1 MDASLQFE
9 IISETFIKP
18 SSPTPTS
25 LRYHKLSLLDQGIS
39 PYLLIPVAFF
49 YPNIKGT
56 RWLANEISQLLK
68 SSLSKTLAQYYPFA
82 GRLMKNGYMIDCN
95 DMGAQFTEGRIN
107 CRVSEIRKQ
116 LSSGKMEDLIFARSL
131 FSGPALANHRS
142 LVLVQLSSFN
152 CGGIVLSVSINH
164 RIADASSV
172 STFMNDWAAIA
183 RQTSDIPSPH
193 LHAASLF
200 PPVDGQQFPKPSP
213 PKLDQGKHVK
223 RILAFHA
230 SKIGELKAIALN
242 SGVENPTRFEV
253 VSALLYGCFMSAASK
268 ANSGSHSRPSIFVN
282 AVNFRQIIVPPLPQN
297 SVGNFFAY
305 FPTSVD
311 NNAEVKLPELV
322 NKLREGKTKLLKE
335 CTENINSI
343 LSRQEAS
350 HSAPL
355 STAATETHNS
365 DLYGCSS
372 WCRFPFYGV
381 DFGWGTPSLVYPGTT
396 PGLNLNILI
405 LTDMEDGN
413 GIHAHLI
420 LKDSE
425 LDMSLLEENEVLLA
439 YASLDA

>member
-9 IISETFIKP
+9 IISETVIKP
-18 SSPTPTS
+18 SSPTPPP
-25 LRYHKLSLLDQGIS
+25 LRYHKLSSVDQTM
-39 PYLLIPVAFF
+39 PPNYPNRLAFF

-68 SSLSKTLAQYYPFA
+68 SSLSKALAQYYPFA
-82 GRLMKNGYMIDCN
+82 GRLMKNGYLIDCN

-107 CRVSEIRKQ
+107 SRVAEIRKQ
-116 LSSGKMEDLIFARSL
+116 LSSSSEKVQDLIFARSL
-131 FSGPALANHRS
+131 FSGPASANHRS
-142 LVLVQLSSFN
+142 LVFVQLSSFN

-164 RIADASSV
+164 WIADASSV

-193 LHAASLF
+193 LHGGSLF
-200 PPVDGQQFPKPSP
+200 PPVDGQQYLDLFPPKP
-213 PKLDQGKHVK
+213 DQGKYAK

-230 SKIGELKAIALN
+230 SKIGELKAAALN

-253 VSALLYGCFMSAASK
+253 VSALLYSCFMSAASK
-268 ANSGSHSRPSIFVN
+268 ANSGSHIRPSIFFN

-297 SVGNFFAY
+297 SVGNFVTY
-305 FPTSVD
+305 FRTSVD

-322 NKLREGKTKLLKE
+322 NKLREGKTKLRKE
-335 CTENINSI
+335 CAENINAI
-343 LSRQEAS
+343 PNKLKAS
-350 HSAPL
+350 HSAPP
-355 STAATETHNS
+355 TAAIETHNS
-365 DLYGCSS
+365 DFYACSS

-381 DFGWGTPSLVYPGTT
+381 DFGWGTPSLVYPAII
-396 PGLNLNILI
+396 PGQNANILI
-405 LTDMEDGN
+405 LIDMEDGN
-413 GIHAHLI
+413 GIYAHLI
-420 LKDSE
+420 LKE

>member
-18 SSPTPTS
+18 SSPTPPS
-25 LRYHKLSLLDQGIS
+25 LRYHKLSLFDQGIS
-39 PYLLIPVAFF
+39 PYVLIRVAFF

-116 LSSGKMEDLIFARSL
+116 LSSSSEKMEDLIFARSL
-131 FSGPALANHRS
+131 FSGPALANHHS
-142 LVLVQLSSFN
+142 LVFVQLSSFN

-193 LHAASLF
+193 LHGASLF

-213 PKLDQGKHVK
+213 PKLNQGKHVK
-223 RILAFHA
+223 RMLAFHA
-230 SKIGELKAIALN
+230 SKIGELKAVALN

-253 VSALLYGCFMSAASK
+253 VSALLYSCFISAASK
-268 ANSGSHSRPSIFVN
+268 ANSGSHIRQSIFGHP
-282 AVNFRQIIVPPLPQN
+282 VNFRQIIVPPLPQN
-297 SVGNFFAY
+297 SVGNFFTY
-305 FPTSVD
+305 FLTSVD
-311 NNAEVKLPELV
+311 NNAEVKLPELI
-322 NKLREGKTKLLKE
+322 NKIREGKTKVCKE
-335 CTENINSI
+335 CTENINAITSK
-343 LSRQEAS
+343 LEAS

-355 STAATETHNS
+355 TAAIETYNS
-365 DLYGCSS
+365 DFYACSS

-381 DFGWGTPSLVYPGTT
+381 DFGWGTPSLVYPATT
-396 PGLNLNILI
+396 SGLNMLILI
-405 LTDMEDGN
+405 DMEDGN
-413 GIHAHLI
+413 GIYAHVK

-425 LDMSLLEENEVLLA
+425 LDVSVLEENDVLLA